1 MMTDYLI
8 VDSNLTFARELY
20 RALAKVVPNRPG
32 DKLVDPSAQREMT
45 VREVAE
51 VVQERVDKQTIILI
65 SAEAVVGSSYRQAQE
80 AIELAFWLRCKHNL
94 TNAIVFYSVQS
105 ASQLLR
111 ARPDHFILLSPGCY
125 HFRLPLTREQLD
137 KICQLKSLQ
146 DLSVIK
152 LHLKNRIDLTQTRH
166 QFANYAGMD
175 LMMLVAKTVW
185 GSGKEAIDEKNAL
198 FSKLSEFRESLDYF
212 LLRTYFDLAT
222 LELSNKIPTSLKV
235 RLAKRRILLIDD
247 LAEAW
252 QPIIG
257 QMLYGKDEKVIAE
270 SIEHLKIVTERGGK
284 TLDLKNTKVALKK
297 HIEAQKP
304 HLILLDLRLS
314 GEEGKRKVE
323 ELGGYQLLKFLKKD
337 PLLRGLPVIA
347 FTASGNAETTKA
359 LIEQGAEAVWTKPG
373 LDESLSTE
381 TVVERYEA
389 LIGHVRGVINR
400 FDEDVAVASS
410 QDIEQSRLRILR
422 RIEYLR
428 YRAKLSN
435 LRGTP
440 HFFNHFTDIFVD
452 TSAVID
458 SAEAICSLYKL
469 AHICGETNHVICVNG
484 TDFSISVPKVIFI
497 NFVIDEIIHWSKKVD
512 EDKPYFWKLALL
524 AYDVVR
530 GLFQDNL
537 VRTEFTLEEN
547 SHRPFPRFTRTSHRS
562 YADDPLVY
570 EATAIVP
577 GGPFEL
583 WREFLDPQTLKRT
596 TGKDNARYKTHN
608 RRVLVITKESR
619 KTLNGIPARI
629 EDAVSNNRPGE
640 AVIFSL
646 DDLVY
651 RLKEI
656 PM

>member
-1 MMTDYLI
+1 MTNYVI
-8 VDSNLTFARELY
+8 VDSNLTVADELY
-20 RALAKVVPNRPG
+20 GALTNGVPKRLE
-32 DKLVDPSAQREMT
+32 DKLVDPSARRDMT

-51 VVQERVDKQTIILI
+51 VVQKRVDKQTVILI
-65 SAEAVVGSSYRQAQE
+65 NAEAVVGSSRRQAQE
-80 AIELAFWLRCKHNL
+80 AIELAFWLRCKYRL
-94 TNAIVFYSVQS
+94 TNAIAFYSVQS
-105 ASQLLR
+105 AGQLLR

-125 HFRLPLTREQLD
+125 HFRFPLIKEQLD
-137 KICQLKSLQ
+137 KMSQLKSLQ
-146 DLSVIK
+146 DLTAIK

-166 QFANYAGMD
+166 RFANYAGMD

-185 GSGKEAIDEKNAL
+185 GSETEAVDEKNAL

-212 LLRTYFDLAT
+212 LLRMYFDLST
-222 LELSNKIPTSLKV
+222 IELSNKILTSLKV
-235 RLAKRRILLIDD
+235 GLAKRRVLLIDD

-257 QMLYGKDEKVIAE
+257 QMLYGLNPTAIKQN
-270 SIEHLKIVTERGGK
+270 IERLKIQTQADGV
-284 TLDLKNTKVALKK
+284 TLDLENTIEELKK
-297 HIEAQKP
+297 HIGKQKP

-314 GEEGKRKVE
+314 GEEGKRKLE
-323 ELGGYQLLKFLKKD
+323 QLGGYQLLRFLKED
-337 PLLRGLPVIA
+337 PLYQGLPVIV
-347 FTASGNAETTKA
+347 FTASSNAEVIKA
-359 LIEQGAEAVWTKPG
+359 LIEKGAEAVWTKPG

-381 TVVERYEA
+381 TVLERYES
-389 LIGHVRGVINR
+389 LIRHVQNVFNR
-400 FDEDVAVASS
+400 FDQAIPVESQ
-410 QDIEQSRLRILR
+410 QDIELSRLRVFGKL
-422 RIEYLR
+422 EYLR
-428 YRAKLSN
+428 YRAELSN
-435 LRGTP
+435 LRQAP
-440 HFFNHFTDIFVD
+440 HFFNQFTDIFID

-458 SAEAICSLYKL
+458 SADAICSVYKL
-469 AHICGETNHVICVNG
+469 AQICGETNHVIRFKG
-484 TDFSISVPKVIFI
+484 TDFPTPVPKVIFI

-547 SHRPFPRFTRTSHRS
+547 SNRPFPRFTRTSHRS

-583 WREFLDPQTLKRT
+583 WREFLDPQTLRRT
-596 TGKDNARYKTHN
+596 TGKDNAQYETRNT
-608 RRVLVITKESR
+608 RVLVITKESR

-629 EDAVSNNRPGE
+629 EAAVNRPGE
-640 AVIFSL
+640 VVIFSL
-646 DDLVY
+646 DDLIY
-651 RLKEI
+651 RLKSI